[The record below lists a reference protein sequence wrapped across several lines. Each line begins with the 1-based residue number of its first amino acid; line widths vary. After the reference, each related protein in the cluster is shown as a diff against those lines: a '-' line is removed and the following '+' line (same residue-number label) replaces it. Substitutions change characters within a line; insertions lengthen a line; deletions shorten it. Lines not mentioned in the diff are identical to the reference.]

1 MNDTKNYSKYGIEK
15 SPLPALQDT
24 EKPLGFCEYY
34 INSVWNY
41 SLDFSAPMPRRRFW
55 ISIIF
60 MTILLGI
67 AFTCLSKMWFSDVYA
82 LTNPPVKFG
91 TIIKAFMIGM
101 IIIYYCVKLVELQV
115 RRLKDANKSGWLVIL
130 SFIPILN
137 IVPLVLYFLPG
148 SGCLK
153 TVWTKQDTIA
163 FVYLIIVLGG
173 VSICLIL

>member
-1 MNDTKNYSKYGIEK
+1 
-15 SPLPALQDT
+15 
-24 EKPLGFCEYY
+24 
-34 INSVWNY
+34 
-41 SLDFSAPMPRRRFW
+41 
-55 ISIIF
+55 

-130 SFIPILN
+130 SFIPILD
-137 IVPLVLYFLPG
+137 ILPLILYFFPG
-148 SGCLK
+148 SECLK
-153 TVWTKQDTIA
+153 TVWTKNDTKILV
-163 FVYLIIVLGG
+163 VYLILVLGLL
-173 VSICLIL
+173 SLCLIL